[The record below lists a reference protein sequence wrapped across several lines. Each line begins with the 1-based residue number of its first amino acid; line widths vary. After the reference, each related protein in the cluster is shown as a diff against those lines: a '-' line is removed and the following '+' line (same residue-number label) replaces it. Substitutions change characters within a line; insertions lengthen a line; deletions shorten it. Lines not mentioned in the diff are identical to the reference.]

1 LTPYNVYDITGGSTM
16 EYEVTIKIKMEPDY
30 FYWDLNSVE
39 RENGLREEIN
49 NILHDV
55 DDIKV
60 MKVRVEE
67 LEV

>member
-1 LTPYNVYDITGGSTM
+1 M

-39 RENGLREEIN
+39 RENSLREEIN